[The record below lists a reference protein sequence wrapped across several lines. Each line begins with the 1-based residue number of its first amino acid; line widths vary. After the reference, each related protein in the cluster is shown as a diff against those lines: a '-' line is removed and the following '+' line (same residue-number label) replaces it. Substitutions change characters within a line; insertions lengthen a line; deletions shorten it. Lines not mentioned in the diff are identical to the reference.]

1 MNANMIRVA
10 GRTDNLGLLI
20 GRLFLLMTR
29 IEPIERECALPDA
42 TTTISRRRCLT
53 VLQRSSHVPDCR

>member
-1 MNANMIRVA
+1 MDPSMIRVA

-29 IEPIERECALPDA
+29 IEPMSENALPDA
-42 TTTISRRRCLT
+42 TTTGQSR
-53 VLQRSSHVPDCR
+53 VAAQREGGAKVSACP